1 MDPHT
6 SKSTSNIKRF
16 SAVIGGSAV
25 VAMGALGIAIG
36 QGHGVDAVAKSSQM
50 TVGATST
57 ETTPSTLPGKGM
69 VAKPTI
75 KGPAPLPSEE
85 AAAK

>member
-1 MDPHT
+1 MRKT
-6 SKSTSNIKRF
+6 SSNVKRF

-25 VAMGALGIAIG
+25 VALGALGIAIG
-36 QGHGVDAVAKSSQM
+36 QEHGVDAVAKSGQM

-57 ETTPSTLPGKGM
+57 ETTPSTLSAKGE

-85 AAAK
+85 QAAK